1 MISKKS
7 AVRWT
12 LLAVTIGSAL
22 FGRCSTYISEANVIT
37 SGWPPCGPSPVT
49 GYDSGSFYGYISSG
63 NGAGDEA
70 FERCLAMMRTNR
82 WNRPLMVIYGHD
94 TCSRCDVFASAANY
108 FPTWRGNTKNIRA
121 VKGYFRGKND
131 DSGPK
136 ACKDAYDFLIAHGVK
151 KSEVC
156 HGVGL
161 YGEYEDGEKPFKF
174 FPLDL
179 NGDPHA
185 IKDNFIATAK
195 KWCEDY
201 ISNYSNHLVTVTWG
215 FKPGHYEALPEVEA
229 LSVIIERTKQ
239 LDKADTNLLEVVY
252 ADGTTVTNQIEY
264 AAGDGLER
272 EIRIPLRDAEGGS
285 FWVAGK
291 DVKLTLFSAKG
302 RSALKADPTKT
313 ILCIAAELAV
323 NSPLYPSL
331 PGKSDVDWGE
341 WTFDEA
347 VATTKVHA
355 ANSYLQPDTNATP
368 FAVEEVCR
376 VQASG
381 AWSNRYE
388 TVYTNDLAL
397 FAPSEDVARMLD
409 LVLVASNLAT
419 TVYTDELPLP
429 DVETNGNWKVSIDA
443 TFDVVSNFVIRAGG
457 ATTSFWDAVSTTGT
471 YPVFVTNVTTYAEAD
486 DGHPAG
492 TTNVVE
498 TTEFRQTVPVG
509 AKDCYF
515 KSWRADDPEALQ
527 VIQSNLTWAVTNFIG
542 YVFTDTDATNT
553 VIDSIVSTNIDV
565 STTNFISYLLVEQ
578 KDDPCFAETNFT
590 ENGAYDVTLAG
601 TNWYYQVTTN
611 VYQHGDQQTH
621 KGYAGRSEE
630 GIQSALLRFTGGTV
644 WDDDAIAFAQF
655 LGTDEFKAWCALEN
669 VATLFIET
677 AEPGT
682 GASLFSYNVASNGNS
697 GAVNISRR
705 GLSIAECAAYAPALT
720 NAEPFKL
727 ELVRPDGTLAGVFAP
742 FNENGAYD
750 TEKGI
755 TENLARLVEFLKLLD
770 DRHEAVN
777 NDFATPDSF
786 AYDESILDRALSSL
800 QMSDKIDIFKVT
812 DVPANTLVSIGLNP
826 VGVVDNS
833 GLTAD
838 FVAGSVRVPPFGK
851 DEKGNDVWRFTAAQA
866 AGLNLRVQAW
876 TNAAAATTERGG
888 STEIVYIPAVS
899 AASAYAGKVGFVQTE
914 VSESVVGEQTFTVEV
929 ERTGYT
935 GTACATVRVD
945 LASTTLSPSNYTLVG
960 FKGNEKTFVW
970 GDLENGK
977 KAFQVKVKDVLWGPD
992 ISNLVFKVSC
1002 SGAALDETKDTCTL
1016 KLRQLDDPDA
1026 LTGSVV
1032 ITSPSVSGTLYVRTG
1047 DQLPITVSRLAAHRA
1062 GKTYDDA
1069 RGDVAAVLTPSV
1081 GGFEETNGV
1090 TWASYRTGEQTLVYR
1105 VPEAGT
1111 AGKRSATITLKA
1123 VDEDKKNIA
1132 VAASNRVSLC
1142 VLPSD
1147 APGFLWPD
1155 PSRAAVQYVEFSYL
1169 AEFDRELLLLVPE
1182 RAEKVSGDALPS
1194 GIKATVEAGGIRFAG
1209 KPTKTTSCKIL
1220 TSTWQVRFRR
1230 MNEKGRAVGYAYSL
1244 PLTLSIRVRALAE
1257 SSGSSCGVED
1267 AVNVGFATSRNWTDL
1282 PLTNGSGRLVGLLNL
1297 SATDKGAINARYRKL
1312 GGKTVAFPR
1321 ANIDVWPSGEEGEYV
1336 VHANLAN
1343 KGFTCDIDFFKDLS
1357 VAGSVFDDERQE
1369 TCGFALP
1376 KGSKVWSKDHKAD
1389 RWQGYYT
1396 LAFPKLGAEWDGSTR
1411 CFGVPTASARLAT
1424 SATAL
1429 ANGKMTYAVTLP
1441 NGKSASGSA
1450 MLTPTADGAEATT
1463 LPIFVSNSSETF
1475 AALVG
1480 VMTNAGEKVSVE
1492 KAFEIGGSVP
1502 YWKHVE
1508 SKLESASYE
1517 NDYSVVGVRIAGL
1530 GRKFDWSPFE
1540 PRTEEDLVLKT
1551 KAINLTSGVVSGTM
1565 RDAANRSVS
1574 WKGVALPGFDPFV
1587 FGAFW
1592 RNVSEGGRTIR
1603 SGGAVEFVEKQ
1614 AE

>member
-22 FGRCSTYISEANVIT
+22 FGRCSTYISEAHVIT

-49 GYDSGSFYGYISSG
+49 GYDNGAFYGYISSG

-70 FERCLAMMRTNR
+70 FERCLAMMRTNQ

-94 TCSRCDVFASAANY
+94 TCSRCDVFAYTANY

-174 FPLDL
+174 FPLNL
-179 NGDPHA
+179 NGDPHT

-195 KWCEDY
+195 EWCENY

-215 FKPGHYEALPEVEA
+215 FKPGQYEALPEVEA

-302 RSALKADPTKT
+302 RSAAKPDPTKT
-313 ILCIAAELAV
+313 IRFVTAAEAV

-498 TTEFRQTVPVG
+498 TTEFRQTVPIG

-527 VIQSNLTWAVTNFIG
+527 VVSSNATWTVTNFNS

-553 VIDSIVSTNIDV
+553 IVHSIVSTNIDV
-565 STTNFISYLLVEQ
+565 STTNFISYLLVER
-578 KDDPCFAETNFT
+578 KDDPCFAETNST

-611 VYQHGDQQTH
+611 VYQYGDQQTH
-621 KGYAGRSEE
+621 TGYAGRSEE
-630 GIQSALLRFTGGTV
+630 GIQSALLRFTGGVV
-644 WDDDAIAFAQF
+644 WDSAAAAFVDF
-655 LGTDEFKAWCALEN
+655 LATDEFKAWCAREN

-682 GASLFSYNVASNGNS
+682 GASLFSYNVASNGNN
-697 GAVNISRR
+697 GALNISRR
-705 GLSIAECAAYAPALT
+705 GFSIAECAAYAPALT

-727 ELVRPDGTLAGVFAP
+727 ELERPDGTVAGEFAAYR
-742 FNENGAYD
+742 ENGSYS
-750 TEKGI
+750 TEDAV
-755 TENLARLVEFLKLLD
+755 TENLARLSEFLKLLD
-770 DRHEAVN
+770 DRSENKN
-777 NDFATPDSF
+777 NDPKTTTDTF
-786 AYDESILDRALSSL
+786 AYGESALGRPVSTL
-800 QMSDKIDIFKVT
+800 QMSDKIDVFRVT
-812 DVPANTLVSIGLNP
+812 DMP
-826 VGVVDNS
+826 VHAAIAVELGTMGSDGAGVVS
-833 GLTAD
+833 E
-838 FVAGSVRVPPFGK
+838 FVAGSVPVPPFGK
-851 DEKGNDVWRFTAAQA
+851 DSNGKEVWTFTADQTND
-866 AGLNLRVQAW
+866 LYLKVQAW
-876 TNAAAATTERGG
+876 TNATAATIQRGG
-888 STEIVYIPAVS
+888 ASEVRYIPTVS
-899 AASAYAGKVGFVQTE
+899 EASVCSGKVGFVSADLDVQAIK
-914 VSESVVGEQTFTVEV
+914 GDKTFTIAV

-935 GTACATVRVD
+935 GAATATVSVD
-945 LASTTLSPSNYTLVG
+945 AERSTVPSSSYVLVG
-960 FKGNEKTFVW
+960 FSQGQKTFTW
-970 GDLENGK
+970 ADLESGRK
-977 KAFQVKVKDVLWGPD
+977 TFDVRVKNVTWATDV
-992 ISNLVFKVSC
+992 SNLVFKV
-1002 SGAALDETKDTCTL
+1002 TCTGAEL
-1016 KLRQLDDPDA
+1016 DVAKSTCRLGLRQEDDPNDP
-1026 LTGSVV
+1026 LGSVA
-1032 ITSPSVSGTLYVRTG
+1032 ITAPSVPENVKKLYVKTG
-1047 DQLPITVSRLAAHRA
+1047 DRIDFTVRRFGS
-1062 GKTYDDA
+1062 GEKNVA
-1069 RGDVAAVLTPSV
+1069 RGLAVATLTAREKSSTFDPANRV
-1081 GGFEETNGV
+1081 E
-1090 TWASYRTGEQTLVYR
+1090 WKSYQTGEQTLTYVASTNVGNRGYLDD
-1105 VPEAGT
+1105 VV
-1111 AGKRSATITLKA
+1111 TLKA
-1123 VDEDKKNIA
+1123 VGTNNVNIT
-1132 VAASNRVSLC
+1132 VATSNKVHLC
-1142 VLPSD
+1142 VLSSL
-1147 APGFLWPD
+1147 APGFVWPD
-1155 PSRAAVQYVEFSYL
+1155 PSQEAVQYVEFAYEASFSDYPKDQL
-1169 AEFDRELLLLVPE
+1169 EPE
-1182 RAEKVSGDALPS
+1182 QAVRISGDALPS
-1194 GIKATVEAGGIRFAG
+1194 GITASVTEDGLVFAG
-1209 KPTKTTSCKIL
+1209 KPTKPTGCKPL
-1220 TSTWQVRFRR
+1220 TSVWWVRFKR
-1230 MNEKGRAVGYAYSL
+1230 KDKATGSVYSMPVTFTITVR
-1244 PLTLSIRVRALAE
+1244 PLSE
-1257 SSGSSCGVED
+1257 SSGSCGAGD
-1267 AVNVGFATSRNWTDL
+1267 AVNAGFATSRNWTDL
-1282 PLTNGSGRLVGLLNL
+1282 PLTNGAGRLVGLLNL

-1357 VAGSVFDDERQE
+1357 VAGSVFDDETQE